1 MADRGNILDELTNQ
15 QLVDRY
21 RFNRAGLNYLETVFG
36 PALEPATMRHKS
48 LSAMDKLLITL
59 RYLATG
65 GIQLNDADMHNVSQP
80 AVSKI
85 LTEVTNHLS
94 SADVLGKFSGLRNL
108 FDEGH
113 VPNGQYH
120 LLGEIGYAGR
130 RWLLTPYLNPQP
142 GSQTAYNRSHKITR
156 AKVERGIGQL
166 K

>member
-1 MADRGNILDELTNQ
+1 MADRGNILDKLTNQ

-21 RFNRAGLNYLETVFG
+21 RFSRAGLNYLETVFG
-36 PALEPATMRHKS
+36 PALEPATMGHKS
-48 LSAMDKLLITL
+48 LSAMDKLLITR

-65 GIQLNDADMHNVSQP
+65 GIQQNDADMHNVSQP

-94 SADVLGKFSGLRNL
+94 SADVLGRNL

-113 VPNGQYH
+113 LPNGQYH
-120 LLGEIGYAGR
+120 LLGVSGYAGR
-130 RWLLTPYLNPQP
+130 RSY
-142 GSQTAYNRSHKITR
+142 KITR

-166 K
+166 KRRFGVLHGEIRVQPEKAC